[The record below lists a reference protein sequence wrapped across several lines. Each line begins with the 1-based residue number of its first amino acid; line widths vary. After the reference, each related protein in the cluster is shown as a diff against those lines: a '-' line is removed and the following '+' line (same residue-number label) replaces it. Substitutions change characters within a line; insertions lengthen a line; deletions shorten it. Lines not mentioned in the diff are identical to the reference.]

1 MTTPTGIDRDAPVIA
16 HHEIDIAAPLDMV
29 WNLHT
34 DVDAWPAW
42 NLEVTAAKLD
52 GAFAPGNSFTWT
64 SYDFTVTSTIYI
76 VEDHSRTL
84 WGGPA
89 QGIIGTHEWRFAQ
102 SPAGVHVI
110 TTESFAGDPVDADPT
125 GMQTI
130 LDNSLTVWLTRLKQ
144 KAESSAP
151 RRLARERMTEAETAV
166 RRFYKSLSTGDATLA
181 DEVLVPDAKTS
192 RCPAISAHTHNERCV
207 LPPIYLHLIYGPR
220 ISAGMIGE
228 APTRALLLWFRGGLG
243 VVSGPGTRPDLRFG
257 RRRSGC
263 LSCGLSA
270 GSQSWHPPAVPA

>member
-16 HHEIDIAAPLDMV
+16 HHEIDIAAPLDTE

-64 SYDFTVTSTIYI
+64 SHDFTVTSTIYI

-84 WGGPA
+84 WGGAA
-89 QGIIGTHEWRFAQ
+89 QGIMGTHEWRFAQ

-130 LDNSLTVWLTRLKQ
+130 LDNTLTAWLTRLKQ
-144 KAESSAP
+144 KAESSA
-151 RRLARERMTEAETAV
+151 RD
-166 RRFYKSLSTGDATLA
+166 S
-181 DEVLVPDAKTS
+181 
-192 RCPAISAHTHNERCV
+192 
-207 LPPIYLHLIYGPR
+207 
-220 ISAGMIGE
+220 
-228 APTRALLLWFRGGLG
+228 
-243 VVSGPGTRPDLRFG
+243 
-257 RRRSGC
+257 
-263 LSCGLSA
+263 
-270 GSQSWHPPAVPA
+270 